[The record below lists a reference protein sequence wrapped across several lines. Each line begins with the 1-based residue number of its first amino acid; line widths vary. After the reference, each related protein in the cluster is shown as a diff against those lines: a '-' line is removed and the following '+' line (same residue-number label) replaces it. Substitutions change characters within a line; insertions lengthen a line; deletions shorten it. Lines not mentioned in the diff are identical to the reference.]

1 MFWQKRL
8 KPDDPAKREELLNE
22 IQRQGGLEKH
32 DLLAMI
38 LAGLGVLLPV
48 CLVVLIVIVLIAGLP
63 MWLG

>member
-32 DLLAMI
+32 VLLAMI

-63 MWLG
+63 IWLG